1 MLYTCT
7 YTHSSACAIKLTSR
21 ERERES
27 ERERNHR
34 WRRGGQKQRERERAA
49 GYKAEL
55 TTMEVGSQ
63 GMLADSDLDALREA
77 IDAPRKEFTGL
88 CLLAIRT
95 AILGSFSIWCSRNC
109 IT

>member
-1 MLYTCT
+1 MQTNKKIPTFADQL
-7 YTHSSACAIKLTSR
+7 
-21 ERERES
+21 E
-27 ERERNHR
+27 
-34 WRRGGQKQRERERAA
+34 
-49 GYKAEL
+49 AEL

-95 AILGSFSIWCSRNC
+95 AILGSFGIWCSRNC
-109 IT
+109 II